1 MNMKILRCMGV
12 FLALQG
18 FALCEAVSASEFDEM
33 EFDSFDEGGVPVLI
47 TPTRLKQSKHDIPA
61 SVTRIEAEE
70 LQDLQ
75 IRTIPEALRYV
86 AGMAVGYASGNQP
99 RINYHG
105 TNGLIPRRMQI
116 LIDGM
121 SVYRAG
127 YAEVTWPLLPITI
140 QDVWAIEV
148 TRAPSSPTYGQN
160 SMMAVI
166 NIITKDPA
174 QVQEPRLVARYGD
187 QETRDVY
194 AQFGD
199 TPSESFSYR
208 VSIAKERDEGF
219 DTNFV
224 GEERRDGTD
233 MNHLNAKA
241 KLKIS
246 DATDLN
252 MLVGFSEGVTELEY
266 RDSQQLSF
274 PDIDNTAQY
283 YQADLRHAFSTNH
296 ELKVKSYF
304 TRIDQDISWV
314 TCQPQAL
321 FLPSLRELE
330 LQNPDYAAAIIA
342 GQVPSG
348 GSAQDDALAM
358 QVLQDV
364 GAMGANAFQPTCG
377 EINEDAVETKF
388 DAEVEDTYIVS
399 DNFRFVVGAGIT
411 NQSLESDTLV
421 NGKADSWGSRVFG
434 NGEYR
439 WKKLVV
445 NFGAMVEDEESLD
458 SPEISPRI
466 GLNYR
471 VLPSNT
477 IRYAI
482 SRSVRTPDLLET
494 DRDWSY
500 YIEGLSVPVAG
511 QNSGYFYHNA
521 KAENNLDP
529 EEIISQEIGLYGHHN
544 IHLSQNGTATLEYD
558 VKMFY
563 DEMNDLISEKL
574 QFFDYHPSNNTENTL
589 KGVELEADYNVQGGF
604 LPSFINRMKL
614 HANYAYLESNTN
626 NFYEKSLYARHTGAL
641 YSIFY
646 FPGDIHMSLAYYG
659 NSEINGES
667 FDGYEVGGGK
677 TFRFGGGGALN
688 LSAKAVYYPDKVN
701 EFTVSETFNVQNN
714 YDKSTSLYLTAR
726 YTF

>member
-33 EFDSFDEGGVPVLI
+33 EFGAFDEDEVPVLV

-99 RINYHG
+99 RVNYHG

-127 YAEVTWPLLPITI
+127 FAEVTWPILPITV
-140 QDVWAIEV
+140 QDIWAIEV

-174 QVQEPRLVARYGD
+174 QVQEPRLTARYGD
-187 QETRDVY
+187 QETRDIY

-208 VSIAKERDEGF
+208 VSLAKERDEGF

-224 GEERRDGTD
+224 GDERRDGTNI
-233 MNHLNAKA
+233 NHLNAKA
-241 KLKIS
+241 KFKIS
-246 DATDLN
+246 DSTDLDV
-252 MLVGFSEGVTELEY
+252 LVGFSEGVTELEF
-266 RDSQQLSF
+266 RDNQQLSF
-274 PDIDNTAQY
+274 PDIANYAQY
-283 YQADLRHAFSTNH
+283 YQADLHHAFSSEH
-296 ELKVKSYF
+296 ELQVKTYY
-304 TRIDQDISWV
+304 TRIKQDVSWV

-330 LQNPDYAAAIIA
+330 LQNSDYAAAIVA

-348 GSAQDDALAM
+348 GSAADDALAM

-364 GAMGANAFQPTCG
+364 AGMGASAFEPTCG
-377 EINEDAVETKF
+377 EVNEDAVESKF
-388 DAEVEDTYIVS
+388 DVEVEDTYIVS
-399 DNFRFVVGAGIT
+399 DNFRFVAGIGAT
-411 NQSLESDTLV
+411 QQTLESETFI
-421 NGKADSWGSRVFG
+421 GGRAESWGTRLFG

-439 WKKLVV
+439 WNKLVI
-445 NFGAMVEDEESLD
+445 NFGAMVEDEEALEQ
-458 SPEISPRI
+458 PEVSPRL

-471 VLPSNT
+471 ISPSNT
-477 IRYAI
+477 IRYAV

-494 DRDWSY
+494 DRNWSY
-500 YIEGLSVPVAG
+500 YIKGLNVPVAG
-511 QNSGYFYHNA
+511 QTSGYFYHNA

-529 EEIISQEIGLYGHHN
+529 EEIVSHEIGLYGHHN
-544 IHLSQNGTATLEYD
+544 IALSNGGASALEYD
-558 VKMFY
+558 VKVFY
-563 DEMNDLISEKL
+563 DEMDDLISEKQ
-574 QFFDYHPSNNTENTL
+574 QFFDFHPTNNTENTL
-589 KGVELEADYNVQGGF
+589 KGVEFQVDYNVRGGY
-604 LPSFINRMKL
+604 LPEFMTRMKL
-614 HANYAYLESNTN
+614 HANYAYLESDTN
-626 NFYEKSLYARHTGAL
+626 NFFERSLYARHIGAL

-646 FPGDIHMSLAYYG
+646 FPRDIHMSLAYYG

-667 FDGYEVGGGK
+667 FDGYELGGGK
-677 TFRFGGGGALN
+677 TFRVGGGALN
-688 LSAKAVYYPDKVN
+688 ISAKAVYYPDKVN
-701 EFTVSETFNVQNN
+701 EFTVSEAFNVQNN
-714 YDKSTSLYLTAR
+714 YDETTSLYLTAR
-726 YTF
+726 YMF